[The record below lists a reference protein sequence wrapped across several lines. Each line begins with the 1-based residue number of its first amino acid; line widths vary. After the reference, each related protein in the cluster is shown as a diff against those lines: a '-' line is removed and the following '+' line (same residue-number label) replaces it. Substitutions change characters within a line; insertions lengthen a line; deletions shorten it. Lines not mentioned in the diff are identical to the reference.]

1 LRVAAI
7 ATEAV
12 GNLSSLAD
20 DGALSARQEPD
31 SPAINDAGKDEN
43 RKTGFK
49 PNPTQCRIMDVRAER
64 LRIAAVE
71 TALERLRPAP
81 RRPGS
86 KARPRAVAALAP
98 FVRLGEQI
106 VFRLS
111 AALRRTRKKRA
122 KERQRSRGGRALE
135 LRKETQRQ
143 AKKDAIAI
151 RLAEQAER
159 TADRQVPVRSAR
171 RSTPKPRP
179 SKPS

>member
-1 LRVAAI
+1 
-7 ATEAV
+7 
-12 GNLSSLAD
+12 
-20 DGALSARQEPD
+20 
-31 SPAINDAGKDEN
+31 
-43 RKTGFK
+43 
-49 PNPTQCRIMDVRAER
+49 
-64 LRIAAVE
+64 
-71 TALERLRPAP
+71 
-81 RRPGS
+81 
-86 KARPRAVAALAP
+86 
-98 FVRLGEQI
+98 VRLGEQI